1 MDAPLGAD
9 GCRKQYA
16 QKLKPLFNCQMEHRT
31 VIYSETMYITGA
43 SQWIKDFLERFHTGP
58 QLVYL

>member
-16 QKLKPLFNCQMEHRT
+16 QKLKPLYYRT